1 VSGHILECPACEGS
15 GRILLAG
22 SAITRPGNQPWELC
36 NRCHGTG
43 ENNDEDVPTQPAVP
57 ATTLDD
63 SRQASR
69 SSFRREYLKKA
80 LMGTGA
86 ALALGALAGTLGYGQ
101 EDWQFWVLFVPLGC
115 AVAFAFPA
123 DRPMGMHDVWM
134 CAAGIFSASV
144 VALMLWAA
152 FPPPEIPL
160 TREFCEDAIKRG
172 SEFES
177 RDRRVRDS
185 QRLCRGVFYPSP
197 WYEGLADRLIGRP

>member
-1 VSGHILECPACEGS
+1 MSGHIVKCPACEGS

-22 SAITRPGNQPWELC
+22 AALTSSAGQAWELC
-36 NRCHGTG
+36 DLCHGTG
-43 ENNDEDVPTQPAVP
+43 ETSEEDVPTQPAVP

-69 SSFRREYLKKA
+69 SSFRKEYLKKA

-86 ALALGALAGTLGYGQ
+86 AVAVGALAGTLGYGQ
-101 EDWQFWVLFVPLGC
+101 EDWQFWVLFVPLGF
-115 AVAFAFPA
+115 AAAFAFPA
-123 DRPMGMHDVWM
+123 QRPVGMHEVWM
-134 CAAGIFSASV
+134 CVAGVFSASV

-160 TREFCEDAIKRG
+160 TQEFCEDAIKRG

-177 RDRRVRDS
+177 RDPRVRDS

-197 WYEGLADRLIGRP
+197 WYEGLANRLIGRH

>member
-1 VSGHILECPACEGS
+1 MSGHILECPACEGS
-15 GRILLAG
+15 GRILPAG
-22 SAITRPGNQPWELC
+22 SAITRPGSQPWELC

-43 ENNDEDVPTQPAVP
+43 ENNDEDVTTQPAVP

-63 SRQASR
+63 SRPASR

-134 CAAGIFSASV
+134 CAAGIFSASI
-144 VALMLWAA
+144 VALMLSAA
-152 FPPPEIPL
+152 FPPPEIAL

-177 RDRRVRDS
+177 RDLWVRDA

-197 WYEGLADRLIGRP
+197 WYEGFANRLIGQP